1 MCCAPLEENFV
12 REIRWGIV
20 QSGLVKGDEGQK
32 GEGLVDK
39 RLIRCC
45 EQKQFLN
52 ETKRCCIW
60 T

>member
-1 MCCAPLEENFV
+1 M

-52 ETKRCCIW
+52 KTKKRRIW
-60 T
+60 S